1 METKTCVLIAD
12 IDEDFRRLLGDVLS
26 QEDDMECVGNTD
38 NGVEALTLAAER
50 QPDVLVMDLVLLKL
64 DGIEV
69 LRRLPEACPGAKAI
83 VVTHLYRNEIVRQCT
98 ALGAAY
104 FVPEPCDITALLD
117 RIRQI
122 GALPSQE
129 EVLLPARTS
138 DANLEAAVTEI
149 IHEIGV
155 PAHIKGYQYL
165 REAIILTINDTVSF
179 NKYDITGLFFMLLFP
194 VFAYQLAGI
203 AVHTCFHKLRIV
215 MPLVCAVGLF
225 NPFFDKQILIV
236 VGNIGISGGAVSMLT
251 LMMKGVFCLMASFL
265 LVATTS
271 IEEICR
277 ALRQLHFP
285 KMLTSLLLLTFR
297 YISVLLEE
305 VAIMTE
311 AYHLRAPGQKGI
323 HVSAWGS
330 FLGQLLLRSMD
341 RAEALY
347 ESMELRGFYG
357 EFYYAK
363 GKASN
368 KIAWPGTCICAALIM
383 LTRLYNIPAL
393 LGSMFM

>member
-1 METKTCVLIAD
+1 
-12 IDEDFRRLLGDVLS
+12 
-26 QEDDMECVGNTD
+26 
-38 NGVEALTLAAER
+38 
-50 QPDVLVMDLVLLKL
+50 
-64 DGIEV
+64 
-69 LRRLPEACPGAKAI
+69 
-83 VVTHLYRNEIVRQCT
+83 
-98 ALGAAY
+98 
-104 FVPEPCDITALLD
+104 
-117 RIRQI
+117 
-122 GALPSQE
+122 
-129 EVLLPARTS
+129 
-138 DANLEAAVTEI
+138 
-149 IHEIGV
+149 
-155 PAHIKGYQYL
+155 
-165 REAIILTINDTVSF
+165 
-179 NKYDITGLFFMLLFP
+179 
-194 VFAYQLAGI
+194 
-203 AVHTCFHKLRIV
+203 
-215 MPLVCAVGLF
+215 
-225 NPFFDKQILIV
+225 
-236 VGNIGISGGAVSMLT
+236 
-251 LMMKGVFCLMASFL
+251 MASFL

>member
-1 METKTCVLIAD
+1 MNKAEKACEELKAM
-12 IDEDFRRLLGDVLS
+12 DE
-26 QEDDMECVGNTD
+26 
-38 NGVEALTLAAER
+38 LAAMSSPVHSM
-50 QPDVLVMDLVLLKL
+50 QPLSKLLL
-64 DGIEV
+64 TVFYI
-69 LRRLPEACPGAKAI
+69 
-83 VVTHLYRNEIVRQCT
+83 
-98 ALGAAY
+98 
-104 FVPEPCDITALLD
+104 FV
-117 RIRQI
+117 
-122 GALPSQE
+122 
-129 EVLLPARTS
+129 
-138 DANLEAAVTEI
+138 
-149 IHEIGV
+149 
-155 PAHIKGYQYL
+155 
-165 REAIILTINDTVSF
+165 TVSF

-225 NPFFDKQILIV
+225 NPFFDKNIIMYI
-236 VGNIGISGGAVSMLT
+236 GSIGISGGVISMLT

-277 ALRQLHFP
+277 ALRQLHLP
-285 KMLTSLLLLTFR
+285 KLLTSLLLLTFR

-323 HVSAWGS
+323 HISAWGS

-357 EFYYAK
+357 EFYYAE

-368 KIAWPGTCICAALIM
+368 RFSWLGTCVCAALIM

-393 LGSMFM
+393 VGSMFM

>member
-1 METKTCVLIAD
+1 MNKAEKACEELKAM
-12 IDEDFRRLLGDVLS
+12 DE
-26 QEDDMECVGNTD
+26 
-38 NGVEALTLAAER
+38 LAA
-50 QPDVLVMDLVLLKL
+50 MDSPVHGMDPLAKLLL
-64 DGIEV
+64 TVFYI
-69 LRRLPEACPGAKAI
+69 
-83 VVTHLYRNEIVRQCT
+83 
-98 ALGAAY
+98 
-104 FVPEPCDITALLD
+104 FV
-117 RIRQI
+117 
-122 GALPSQE
+122 
-129 EVLLPARTS
+129 
-138 DANLEAAVTEI
+138 
-149 IHEIGV
+149 
-155 PAHIKGYQYL
+155 
-165 REAIILTINDTVSF
+165 TVSF

-194 VFAYQLAGI
+194 VVAYQIAGI

-225 NPFFDKQILIV
+225 NPFFDKEIIMYI
-236 VGNIGISGGAVSMLT
+236 GSIGISGGVISMLT

-277 ALRQLHFP
+277 ALRRLHFP

-323 HVSAWGS
+323 HISAWGS

-363 GKASN
+363 GRKANSLS
-368 KIAWPGTCICAALIM
+368 WPAAFVYAALIM
-383 LTRLYNIPAL
+383 LTRLYNISDL
-393 LGSMFM
+393 LGSLFV

>member
-1 METKTCVLIAD
+1 MNKAEKACEELKAM
-12 IDEDFRRLLGDVLS
+12 DE
-26 QEDDMECVGNTD
+26 
-38 NGVEALTLAAER
+38 LAAMSSPVHSM
-50 QPDVLVMDLVLLKL
+50 QPLSKLLL
-64 DGIEV
+64 TVFYI
-69 LRRLPEACPGAKAI
+69 
-83 VVTHLYRNEIVRQCT
+83 
-98 ALGAAY
+98 
-104 FVPEPCDITALLD
+104 FV
-117 RIRQI
+117 
-122 GALPSQE
+122 
-129 EVLLPARTS
+129 
-138 DANLEAAVTEI
+138 
-149 IHEIGV
+149 
-155 PAHIKGYQYL
+155 
-165 REAIILTINDTVSF
+165 TVSF

-194 VFAYQLAGI
+194 VIAYQLADI

-225 NPFFDKQILIV
+225 NPFFDKNIIMYI
-236 VGNIGISGGAVSMLT
+236 GSIGIIGGVISMLT

-271 IEEICR
+271 IEELCR
-277 ALRQLHFP
+277 ALRQLHLP
-285 KMLTSLLLLTFR
+285 KLLTSLLLLTFR

-323 HVSAWGS
+323 HISAWGS

-357 EFYYAK
+357 EFYYAE

-368 KIAWPGTCICAALIM
+368 NFSWLGACVCAALIM